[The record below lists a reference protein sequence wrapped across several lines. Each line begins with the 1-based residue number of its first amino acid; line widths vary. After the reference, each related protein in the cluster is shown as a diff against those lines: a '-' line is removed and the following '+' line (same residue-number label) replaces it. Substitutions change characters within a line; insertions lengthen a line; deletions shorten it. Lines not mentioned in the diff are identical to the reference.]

1 MSHFDSLAR
10 DIKIVKPLEDV
21 EVNEK
26 ESASF
31 LCEISHDDVQTQ
43 WFSNKNKIRA
53 GENIKLRQE
62 AWLFVCRHCMS
73 QLGNVNPCEG
83 VVELQDSAEIKFVAE
98 AAESQAQL
106 KVKELPVKIIKPL
119 RVKIAIER
127 HRGFMEC
134 QVSRP
139 NAIVKWFKGDR
150 ELHPGQKYEMVSD
163 GIYRKLIINE
173 TEFEDEGI
181 YTCDAVDDKSSAQF
195 YVEGTSY
202 SRLYT

>member
-1 MSHFDSLAR
+1 R
-10 DIKIVKPLEDV
+10 DIKIIKPLEDV

-43 WFSNKNKIRA
+43 WFSNENKIRA

-62 AWLFVCRHCMS
+62 GKSHTLVYRS
-73 QLGNVNPCEG
+73 
-83 VVELQDSAEIKFVAE
+83 VELQDSAEIKFVAE
-98 AAESQAQL
+98 TAESQAQL

-139 NAIVKWFKGDR
+139 NAIVKWFKGDQ

-163 GIYRKLIINE
+163 GTYRKLIINE

-181 YTCDAVDDKSSAQF
+181 YTCNAVDDKSSAQF
-195 YVEGTSY
+195 YVE
-202 SRLYT
+202 